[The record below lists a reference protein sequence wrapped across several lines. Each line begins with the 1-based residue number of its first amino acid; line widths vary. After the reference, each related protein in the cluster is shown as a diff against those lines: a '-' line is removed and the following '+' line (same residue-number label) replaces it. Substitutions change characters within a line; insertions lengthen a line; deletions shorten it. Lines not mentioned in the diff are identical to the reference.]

1 MSKEIKIQKTVF
13 NKAAF
18 DETVNT
24 QFTEL
29 VEIPDPSFFDVNLAT
44 QDDFWILYEK
54 FFYEI
59 PKDGDVNSHQYLA
72 KTSGEYA
79 DYEPQKEEIEALLQ
93 EIVDLRE
100 ENLEVRQ
107 EIATVVSEFQASQTA
122 ASEAEFTTSSGGS
135 NSGGGNSGGIVTG
148 KLQKQFLV

>member
-135 NSGGGNSGGIVTG
+135 NSGGGNSGGG
-148 KLQKQFLV
+148 GGGGGGYGG

>member
-79 DYEPQKEEIEALLQ
+79 DYEPH
-93 EIVDLRE
+93 
-100 ENLEVRQ
+100 
-107 EIATVVSEFQASQTA
+107 
-122 ASEAEFTTSSGGS
+122 SS
-135 NSGGGNSGGIVTG
+135 
-148 KLQKQFLV
+148 FH